1 MKGELSELLRG
12 PTLKSEIYRTISG
25 SKFGSVGHLL
35 KNSVKK
41 GLKYVEFASEGTEH
55 ASDIITSNTHPN
67 PTLKSNRSNKKLN
80 SSANDSSLS
89 HKKISKETS
98 RERLANN

>member
-1 MKGELSELLRG
+1 MKGELCELLKG

-41 GLKYVEFASEGTEH
+41 GLKYV
-55 ASDIITSNTHPN
+55 
-67 PTLKSNRSNKKLN
+67 
-80 SSANDSSLS
+80 
-89 HKKISKETS
+89 
-98 RERLANN
+98 